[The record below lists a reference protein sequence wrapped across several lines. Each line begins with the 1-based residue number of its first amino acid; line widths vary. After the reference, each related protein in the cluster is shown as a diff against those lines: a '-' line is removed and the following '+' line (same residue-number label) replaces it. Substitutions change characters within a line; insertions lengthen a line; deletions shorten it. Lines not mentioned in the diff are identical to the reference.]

1 MSESFDPAL
10 HSKKT
15 FKVRLCPV
23 LRSVPVAEVLALLAA
38 QQSTL
43 PLGAQTALASAAA
56 SLWRIGLTPVDT
68 FKTTMQVP

>member
-1 MSESFDPAL
+1 M
-10 HSKKT
+10 
-15 FKVRLCPV
+15 
-23 LRSVPVAEVLALLAA
+23 AEVLALLAA

-68 FKTTMQVP
+68 FKTTMQVPAGARGSAFRRNFCPSI